1 MKTNSDEAIGLI
13 NLLTQP
19 PSGFPSTVVNALRDL
34 ATIVKVMDEEN
45 FKLRQEVQMLR
56 AVLEQDREKIC

>member
-1 MKTNSDEAIGLI
+1 MKTNSDAALGLI
-13 NLLTQP
+13 NLLMQP
-19 PSGFPSTVVNALRDL
+19 PIGFPPTVVSALRDL
-34 ATIVKVMDEEN
+34 AGIVKVMDEEN